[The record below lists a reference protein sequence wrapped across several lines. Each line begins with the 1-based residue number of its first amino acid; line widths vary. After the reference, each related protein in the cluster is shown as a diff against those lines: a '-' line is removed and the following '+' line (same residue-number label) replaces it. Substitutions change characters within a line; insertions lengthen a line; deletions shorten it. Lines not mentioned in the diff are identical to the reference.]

1 MEPANL
7 EFVFGQGKRDPVNYG
22 VELLFLTLV
31 KVRLRQLITGFKG
44 RRGDVCRDE
53 KCDGA

>member
-22 VELLFLTLV
+22 VELLFLTLL
-31 KVRLRQLITGFKG
+31 KVRLRQLITGYKG
-44 RRGDVCRDE
+44 WRG
-53 KCDGA
+53 GI